1 VTFAEELA
9 RRGADLV
16 LIARSKDAL
25 QAVAARLTAQ
35 YGVKCY
41 VIAADLADP
50 KTIDDIHAELAEH
63 GLPVDLLINNAG
75 LGLSGGFLDHDHAKE
90 QASIQVN
97 VQALVGLSHRFGK
110 AMAARGR
117 GGIINIASNSAFQ
130 PLPYMATYAASKAF
144 VLHFGEAL
152 QHELSD
158 TGVRVMTA
166 CPGPTATS
174 FFEGTPTTMSD
185 RSFDTPESVVRGILR
200 AFDQGKAV
208 AYPGRLSVRFATW
221 LPRLLPRS
229 LIVRLAGR
237 PSSIEQVGQCPR
249 PGRSPP
255 SSPQKPDRPPIR
267 PACTPSTQHLRDFA
281 DGAIGGQF
289 YERDPPGREPCTLR
303 D

>member
-1 VTFAEELA
+1 MFKYEGSTALITGASKGLGVTFAEELA

-25 QAVAARLTAQ
+25 QTLAARLTAQ
-35 YGVKCY
+35 YRVKCY
-41 VIAADLADP
+41 VIAADLANP
-50 KTIDDIHAELAEH
+50 RAVDDIYAELAA
-63 GLPVDLLINNAG
+63 VQIDLLINNAG
-75 LGLSGGFLDHDHAKE
+75 LGLSGHFLDHDHAKE

-110 AMAARGR
+110 AMAARSR

-152 QHELSD
+152 QHELSH

-185 RSFDTPESVVRGILR
+185 RSFDTPEMVVLGILR

-208 AYPGRLSVRFATW
+208 AYPGRVSVQIATW
-221 LPRLLPRS
+221 LPRLLPRAV
-229 LIVRLAGR
+229 IVRLAAMATGKMGLALPKADPLFAAADVGGR
-237 PSSIEQVGQCPR
+237 
-249 PGRSPP
+249 GRGALKVPN
-255 SSPQKPDRPPIR
+255 R
-267 PACTPSTQHLRDFA
+267 ACHSQT
-281 DGAIGGQF
+281 G
-289 YERDPPGREPCTLR
+289 
-303 D
+303 

>member
-1 VTFAEELA
+1 MFKYEGSTALITGASKGLGLIFAEELA

-16 LIARSKDAL
+16 LVARSKDAL
-25 QAVAARLTAQ
+25 QTLAARLTAQ

-50 KTIDDIHAELAEH
+50 STIDDIHSELAEQ
-63 GLPVDLLINNAG
+63 GVQIDLLINNAG
-75 LGLSGGFLDHDHAKE
+75 LGLSGRFLDHDHAKE

-97 VQALVGLSHRFGK
+97 IQALVGLSHRFGR
-110 AMAARGR
+110 AMSARGR

-185 RSFDTPESVVRGILR
+185 RSFDTPESVVREILR

-208 AYPGRLSVRFATW
+208 AYPGRSSVRFATW

-229 LIVRLAGR
+229 LIVRLAAMATEKMGLASVKADLQR
-237 PSSIEQVGQCPR
+237 VAVNGGQ
-249 PGRSPP
+249 GRS
-255 SSPQKPDRPPIR
+255 
-267 PACTPSTQHLRDFA
+267 TPVKTPHRD
-281 DGAIGGQF
+281 GHQQT
-289 YERDPPGREPCTLR
+289 C
-303 D
+303 

>member
-1 VTFAEELA
+1 MFKYEGLTALITGASKGLGVTFAEELA

-25 QAVAARLTAQ
+25 QSLAARLTAQ

-50 KTIDDIHAELAEH
+50 RTVDDIYAELAER

-75 LGLSGGFLDHDHAKE
+75 LGLSGRFLDHDQSEE

-152 QHELSD
+152 QHELSN

-174 FFEGTPTTMSD
+174 FFDGTQTTVSD
-185 RSFDTPESVVRGILR
+185 RSFDTPEMVVRGILR

-208 AYPGRLSVRFATW
+208 AYPGRASVRIATW

-229 LIVRLAGR
+229 LVVRLAAMATGKMGLAL
-237 PSSIEQVGQCPR
+237 PKAGLQPVAINIGQ
-249 PGRSPP
+249 GRSTAV
-255 SSPQKPDRPPIR
+255 K
-267 PACTPSTQHLRDFA
+267 TPHRD
-281 DGAIGGQF
+281 GHQQT
-289 YERDPPGREPCTLR
+289 C
-303 D
+303 

>member
-1 VTFAEELA
+1 MFTYEGSRALITGASKGLGTTFAEELA

-50 KTIDDIHAELAEH
+50 KTIDDIHAELTER

-152 QHELSD
+152 QHELSH

-185 RSFDTPESVVRGILR
+185 RSFDTPEMVVREILR

-208 AYPGRLSVRFATW
+208 AYPGRPSVRFATW

-229 LIVRLAGR
+229 LVVRLAAMATGKMGLVS
-237 PSSIEQVGQCPR
+237 PKTDFQPVAVNGGQ
-249 PGRSPP
+249 GRS
-255 SSPQKPDRPPIR
+255 
-267 PACTPSTQHLRDFA
+267 TPVKTPHRD
-281 DGAIGGQF
+281 GHQQT
-289 YERDPPGREPCTLR
+289 C
-303 D
+303 

>member
-1 VTFAEELA
+1 MFTYEGSTALITGASKGLGMTFAEELA

-25 QAVAARLTAQ
+25 QTLAARLTAQ

-50 KTIDDIHAELAEH
+50 RTIDNIYAELTER
-63 GLPVDLLINNAG
+63 GLAVDLLINNAG
-75 LGLSGGFLDHDHAKE
+75 LGLSGHFLDHDHSKE

-110 AMAARGR
+110 VMAARGR

-152 QHELSD
+152 QYELSP

-174 FFEGTPTTMSD
+174 FFEGTPTTMSN
-185 RSFDTPESVVRGILR
+185 RSFDTPDIVVRGILR
-200 AFDQGKAV
+200 AFDQVKAV
-208 AYPGRLSVRFATW
+208 AYPGRSSVRIATW
-221 LPRLLPRS
+221 LPRLLPRAV
-229 LIVRLAGR
+229 IVRLAAMATGKM
-237 PSSIEQVGQCPR
+237 GL
-249 PGRSPP
+249 
-255 SSPQKPDRPPIR
+255 
-267 PACTPSTQHLRDFA
+267 A
-281 DGAIGGQF
+281 
-289 YERDPPGREPCTLR
+289 
-303 D
+303 